1 MLQHI
6 IQTVFAFYTEDWVSL
21 RRVTQL
27 HIIHVDFRNLVGRI
41 FQIHG
46 IAHLIICRLWL
57 LSDWLSIRI
66 IMDTVFCI
74 CCFSSGRLF
83 CSIFL
88 NGFSSGR
95 LQFFRSIFLN
105 RFSSIRLF
113 CNIFLNNIRFVF
125 IKLLYKNL
133 VFVIINSDRN
143 RSQNLFTVFTDGSTE
158 NPDDSLCVKVRDILK
173 IFAF

>member
-46 IAHLIICRLWL
+46 IAHLIVYRLWL
-57 LSDWLSIRI
+57 LTGCLSIRI

-74 CCFSSGRLF
+74 CYFNNIRLF

-88 NGFSSGR
+88 N
-95 LQFFRSIFLN
+95 
-105 RFSSIRLF
+105 RFISIRLV
-113 CNIFLNNIRFVF
+113 CSIFLNNIRFVF

-133 VFVIINSDRN
+133 MLVVIDSDRN
-143 RSQNLFTVFTDGSTE
+143 RSEHLLAVFTDGCSE
-158 NPDDSLCVKVRDILK
+158 NPDDSLCVKVWDILK